1 MSGIP
6 RRLPMMS
13 NIMPAENGRRSL
25 RRRSTIEEIEGMIST
40 STNTNNI
47 SARGNFSNR
56 LPQHQEEY
64 TDEDRYNGKLHDNN
78 RGGQYN
84 GGGGRRRTPT
94 PPLEQSDYFSDD
106 DLPQNSSP
114 SSPYNNNNRT
124 GSDANNNYFT
134 SPAVYQ
140 QYLINPSKRPDF
152 IRILKLSLA
161 ILLLGYITGT
171 ISPSQVLYLPIDL
184 AVTIIPGMST
194 YVSPS
199 SKRGR
204 NRNRDLISSTGNI
217 EGQLL
222 VDNEDDESTLG
233 PRPDFV
239 YEHPYVSSSYYTST
253 KNIDT
258 LLATNE
264 HQVLR
269 NLRREAEDR
278 AGIHNNNQD
287 PSNSKASS
295 ESQNTRTRLAIV
307 RPFSEFDAEALP
319 TTFTCWNALPP
330 CKAASDDIGEADED
344 GYDNEEEGYGEME
357 IDLPKGA
364 PIYHKTYSN
373 STSKKV
379 MYDAAGD
386 RHLFDLVGSDAM
398 KNAKADVFLFY
409 SQTFAE
415 NDVAIKAVDAIID
428 QFFEPGGWSQCFD
441 NIYAIEANIP
451 QELDLYIPSAQEELY
466 NWVNGPNRQFEAA
479 FRIIQS
485 GEWGEYD
492 GFYLMEGDSV
502 PVKAHWLDVVLSEIE
517 VNRPFAIL
525 GE

>member
-1 MSGIP
+1 M
-6 RRLPMMS
+6 
-13 NIMPAENGRRSL
+13 
-25 RRRSTIEEIEGMIST
+25 
-40 STNTNNI
+40 
-47 SARGNFSNR
+47 
-56 LPQHQEEY
+56 
-64 TDEDRYNGKLHDNN
+64 
-78 RGGQYN
+78 
-84 GGGGRRRTPT
+84 
-94 PPLEQSDYFSDD
+94 
-106 DLPQNSSP
+106 
-114 SSPYNNNNRT
+114 
-124 GSDANNNYFT
+124 
-134 SPAVYQ
+134 
-140 QYLINPSKRPDF
+140 
-152 IRILKLSLA
+152 
-161 ILLLGYITGT
+161 
-171 ISPSQVLYLPIDL
+171 
-184 AVTIIPGMST
+184 
-194 YVSPS
+194 
-199 SKRGR
+199 
-204 NRNRDLISSTGNI
+204 
-217 EGQLL
+217 
-222 VDNEDDESTLG
+222 G

-253 KNIDT
+253 KSIDT

-269 NLRREAEDR
+269 NLRREAEDK
-278 AGIHNNNQD
+278 AGIHNNHQGSD
-287 PSNSKASS
+287 T
-295 ESQNTRTRLAIV
+295 QNTRTRLAIV
-307 RPFSEFDAEALP
+307 RPFCEFDAEALP

-330 CKAASDDIGEADED
+330 CKAASDDIGEAE
-344 GYDNEEEGYGEME
+344 YDEEGLYGEME
-357 IDLPKGA
+357 IDLPKGSS
-364 PIYHKTYSN
+364 IYHKTYSN

-428 QFFEPGGWSQCFD
+428 QFFEPGGWSQCFG

-502 PVKAHWLDVVLSEIE
+502 PIKAHWLDVVLSEIE

-525 GE
+525 GA